1 MTSSAAF
8 NDNVSPFPGESRA
21 RLRASDANRAA
32 TVQTLQEAVGHGLL
46 TYEEG
51 SDRMAAAFA
60 ARFRDELPRLTAD
73 LPAVAAATQPPGWRR
88 LGTMLTEQLRHE
100 ARLTRAAGLRSR
112 RAAVAAVLL
121 LILVT
126 GMLLTLGGLFFGDDD
141 WEGHGHP
148 FEHHESYQ
156 PFEP

>member
-51 SDRMAAAFA
+51 SDRMAAARPPTGGGSRPWA
-60 ARFRDELPRLTAD
+60 GASGPRSRAGPPGPRAGLGGA
-73 LPAVAAATQPPGWRR
+73 PAATPPPG
-88 LGTMLTEQLRHE
+88 
-100 ARLTRAAGLRSR
+100 
-112 RAAVAAVLL
+112 
-121 LILVT
+121 
-126 GMLLTLGGLFFGDDD
+126 
-141 WEGHGHP
+141 
-148 FEHHESYQ
+148 
-156 PFEP
+156 

>member
-21 RLRASDANRAA
+21 RLRASDADRAA

-73 LPAVAAATQPPGWRR
+73 LPAVAAPSQPPGRRRLGPMLTQPPRPAGP
-88 LGTMLTEQLRHE
+88 LP
-100 ARLTRAAGLRSR
+100 RAAAPRPR
-112 RAAVAAVLL
+112 PAPR
-121 LILVT
+121 
-126 GMLLTLGGLFFGDDD
+126 
-141 WEGHGHP
+141 P
-148 FEHHESYQ
+148 
-156 PFEP
+156 P